1 MLSSVC
7 YIFLLIHPLNDL
19 TDQDDGG
26 RTYFHDFL
34 AGMLS
39 SVIESDHS
47 VPADTMSLV
56 VGGCGTPE
64 SDG

>member
-19 TDQDDGG
+19 TDQDDG
-26 RTYFHDFL
+26 RRAYFHDIL

-47 VPADTMSLV
+47 VPADTTSLV
-56 VGGCGTPE
+56 VDGCGTSE
-64 SDG
+64 YDG